1 MDARNFVA
9 PNWGRAVSTG
19 GRDPYVSFAPVDLP
33 RHLVLEPATVTALS
47 NADSNLGRLAG
58 VGRILPQPHLL
69 LLPYLT
75 MEAVA
80 SSRIEGTQASVSDV
94 FEARATGGRTSADV
108 REVSNYIRAL
118 DHGIQR
124 LATLPLSTRLI
135 REMHK
140 ILLTGVRGQ
149 ERTPGELRVSQNW
162 IGTDKPASALFVPPT
177 VEQMKPA
184 LSAWEFYMHDDK
196 PELPLLIRTALLH
209 YQFETI
215 HPFLDGNG
223 RLGRLF
229 VVLYLME
236 REAIPAP
243 LLPLSAALERRREE
257 YYERLQAVRERGE
270 IQEWLRFFLNI
281 ISDTAVD
288 SIIRA
293 ERLVDLRERYR
304 SSLAGSRS
312 RAAEVVDLI
321 MGSPVITTRQVT
333 DALGVSLVSAGNLL
347 RQLEG
352 HRILESEVRGQGT
365 ATIWRALEIL
375 AAVDD

>member
-1 MDARNFVA
+1 MDASNFVA
-9 PNWGRAVSTG
+9 PDWGRAVSTG
-19 GRDPYVSFAPVDLP
+19 GQDSYVTFVPADLP
-33 RHLVLEPATVTALS
+33 RRLILEPATVTALS

-118 DHGIQR
+118 DHGIER

-149 ERTPGELRVSQNW
+149 EQTPGELRVSQNW
-162 IGTDKPASALFVPPT
+162 IGTAKPASALFVPPT
-177 VEQMKPA
+177 VDQMKPA
-184 LSAWEFYMHDDK
+184 LSAWEYYIHDDK

-293 ERLVDLRERYR
+293 ERLVDLRERYL

-375 AAVDD
+375 AAVND

>member
-1 MDARNFVA
+1 VTFVPA
-9 PNWGRAVSTG
+9 
-19 GRDPYVSFAPVDLP
+19 DLP
-33 RHLVLEPATVTALS
+33 RRLILEPATVTALS

-118 DHGIQR
+118 DHGIGR

-162 IGTDKPASALFVPPT
+162 IGTAKPASALFVPPT
-177 VEQMKPA
+177 VDQMKPA
-184 LSAWEFYMHDDK
+184 LSAWEYYIHDDK

-375 AAVDD
+375 AAVND